1 MFSKAQGE
9 TLVSPDVLLERIR
22 NGDKQ
27 AEEALVSQ
35 YWRGLHYIVNR
46 QTSDAELAA
55 DIAQDAFVVVITKAR
70 KGEIENAA
78 AIASFIRNVA
88 GNLLIAN
95 YRKEARRKTD
105 SNDQVDHLFEH
116 LQPEH
121 AEKLCQ
127 EKLVAVV
134 AQVLDEL
141 PTKRDRDLL
150 YRFFVYGQAKT
161 VICEELQLTD
171 AHFDRVLYRARN
183 RLKQIL
189 QMRFGIDSSKFSLGL
204 FLSIV
209 LSFTVFD
216 VTSPTV
222 FFHQQVRDIR
232 STQHLVSMSEIQR
245 PKTKWANTQW
255 KQSTSS
261 SSVDG

>member
-88 GNLLIAN
+88 GLRAN
-95 YRKEARRKTD
+95 AG
-105 SNDQVDHLFEH
+105 
-116 LQPEH
+116 
-121 AEKLCQ
+121 LC
-127 EKLVAVV
+127 
-134 AQVLDEL
+134 
-141 PTKRDRDLL
+141 TKYAL
-150 YRFFVYGQAKT
+150 
-161 VICEELQLTD
+161 
-171 AHFDRVLYRARN
+171 
-183 RLKQIL
+183 
-189 QMRFGIDSSKFSLGL
+189 
-204 FLSIV
+204 
-209 LSFTVFD
+209 
-216 VTSPTV
+216 
-222 FFHQQVRDIR
+222 
-232 STQHLVSMSEIQR
+232 
-245 PKTKWANTQW
+245 
-255 KQSTSS
+255 
-261 SSVDG
+261 

>member
-1 MFSKAQGE
+1 MLSSSQGE
-9 TLVSPDVLLERIR
+9 TPVSPEALLERIR

-27 AEEALVSQ
+27 AEEILVHQ

-78 AIASFIRNVA
+78 AIGSFIRNVA

-95 YRKEARRKTD
+95 YRKDARRKTD

-116 LQPEH
+116 IQPEQ

-127 EKLVAVV
+127 QKLVEVV

-150 YRFFVYGQAKT
+150 YRFFVYGQAKSL
-161 VICEELQLTD
+161 ICEEFELTE

-189 QMRFGIDSSKFSLGL
+189 QIRFGVDSGKFSLGL
-204 FLSIV
+204 FLSLV
-209 LSFTVFD
+209 LSFTVYEI
-216 VTSPTV
+216 TPTTV
-222 FFHQQVRDIR
+222 FFHQQVRVID

-245 PKTKWANTQW
+245 PRSKWENIRW
-255 KQSTSS
+255 EPPTSS
-261 SSVDG
+261 SRVDG